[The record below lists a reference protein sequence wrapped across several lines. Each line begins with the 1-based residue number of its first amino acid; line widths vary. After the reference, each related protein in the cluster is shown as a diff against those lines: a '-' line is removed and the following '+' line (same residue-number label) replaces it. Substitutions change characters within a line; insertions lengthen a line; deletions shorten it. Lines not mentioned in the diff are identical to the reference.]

1 MTGQI
6 TDRHSFY
13 FYRHR
18 YTLTQNVSK
27 LYCICKTSLYCPCY
41 FNLRIVVIF
50 KLSAILL
57 SVLLRISACD
67 YPFGTVKRLANAL
80 FVLLQF
86 TACGYPFGIFNR
98 LDIALSVLLQFTP
111 CGYPSGIVKR
121 LDMALSVLLLFTAS
135 DYAFG
140 IFKRLAILLSVCFVS
155 HLLITPSLSSNDW
168 PFYYLFASFHIFWL
182 PLCYLQSFLSFIC
195 FQNLFDESMIMII
208 RYWDLST

>member
-1 MTGQI
+1 M
-6 TDRHSFY
+6 
-13 FYRHR
+13 
-18 YTLTQNVSK
+18 LTQNVSK

-86 TACGYPFGIFNR
+86 TLVAIPLVSSIVWTLHCLFCFNLR
-98 LDIALSVLLQFTP
+98 LVAIPLVSSNVWTWHCLS
-111 CGYPSGIVKR
+111 
-121 LDMALSVLLLFTAS
+121 
-135 DYAFG
+135 
-140 IFKRLAILLSVCFVS
+140 CFYS
-155 HLLITPSLSSNDW
+155 QLLITPSVSSNDW

-182 PLCYLQSFLSFIC
+182 PLRYRQTIGHFIIC
-195 FQNLFDESMIMII
+195 LLRFTSSDYPFVIFNLFFHSYVFKTFLMNL
-208 RYWDLST
+208 W